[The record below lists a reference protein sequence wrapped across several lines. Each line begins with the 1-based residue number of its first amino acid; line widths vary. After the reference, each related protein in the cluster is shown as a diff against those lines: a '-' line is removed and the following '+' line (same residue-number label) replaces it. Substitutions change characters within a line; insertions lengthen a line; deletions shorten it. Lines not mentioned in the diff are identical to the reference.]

1 MASSCGSSSGTA
13 FPKHTLAAALA
24 TEGIPLPSPGG
35 CRAHPCRSDAVH
47 RPRRRARG
55 APPAGRTRPLVPEI
69 RSIELGLDTV
79 GSPVSF
85 HLCMITRHEDEAGL
99 SAYQNHPRH
108 LELASWLR
116 PRLAE
121 RAVVDHAG
129 SDAG

>member
-1 MASSCGSSSGTA
+1 MLTHVVLMR
-13 FPKHTLAAALA
+13 FTDPD
-24 TEGIPLPSPGG
+24 
-35 CRAHPCRSDAVH
+35 DA
-47 RPRRRARG
+47 PEARRRLAEL
-55 APPAGRTRPLVPEI
+55 APLVPEI

-85 HLCMITRHEDEAGL
+85 HLCMITRHDDEAGL
-99 SAYQNHPRH
+99 SAYQSHPRH

-116 PRLAE
+116 PRLAG